1 MTSIISFSVIVWI
14 FLDRF
19 KKLWQSNK
27 YSSIITSG
35 LALLFGLAIAFLYNL
50 DLVVELSLSEQ
61 STILGYIFTGLAI
74 MGGSSCINELLQKIS
89 NPFDTDITE
98 GE

>member
-14 FLDRF
+14 FLDRL

-50 DLVVELSLSEQ
+50 DLVVELALSEQ
-61 STILGYIFTGLAI
+61 PTILGYIFTGLAI

>member
-19 KKLWQSNK
+19 KKLWQGNK
-27 YSSIITSG
+27 YSSLITSVM
-35 LALLFGLAIAFLYNL
+35 ALLLGLAIAFLYDI
-50 DLVVELSLSEQ
+50 DLIVELALSEQ
-61 STILGYIFTGLAI
+61 PTILGHIFTGLAI
-74 MGGSSCINELLQKIS
+74 MGGSSCINEILQKIA
-89 NPFDTDITE
+89 NPFDTDITD

>member
-14 FLDRF
+14 FIDRF

-35 LALLFGLAIAFLYNL
+35 IALLFGLAIAFLYNL
-50 DLVVELSLSEQ
+50 DLVVELELSEQ

-74 MGGSSCINELLQKIS
+74 MGGSSCINEILQKIA
-89 NPFDTDITE
+89 NPFLDTDIKE
-98 GE
+98 G

>member
-1 MTSIISFSVIVWI
+1 MTSIISFSIIVWI
-14 FLDRF
+14 FLDRL

-50 DLVVELSLSEQ
+50 DLVAELSLSEQ
-61 STILGYIFTGLAI
+61 PTILGHIFTGLAI
-74 MGGSSCINELLQKIS
+74 MGGSSCINELLQKIA

>member
-19 KKLWQSNK
+19 KKLWQGNK
-27 YSSIITSG
+27 YSSLITSVM
-35 LALLFGLAIAFLYNL
+35 ALLLGLDIAFLYDIDLIVAL
-50 DLVVELSLSEQ
+50 DLSEKA
-61 STILGYIFTGLAI
+61 TVLGHIFTGLAI
-74 MGGSSCINELLQKIS
+74 MGGSSCINEILQKIA

>member
-19 KKLWQSNK
+19 KKLWQGNK
-27 YSSIITSG
+27 YSSLITSFV
-35 LALLFGLAIAFLYNL
+35 ALLLGLAIAFIYGL
-50 DLVVELSLSEQ
+50 DLVTELGLSD
-61 STILGYIFTGLAI
+61 TPNIMGYIFTGLAI
-74 MGGSSCINELLQKIS
+74 MGGSSCINEILQKIA